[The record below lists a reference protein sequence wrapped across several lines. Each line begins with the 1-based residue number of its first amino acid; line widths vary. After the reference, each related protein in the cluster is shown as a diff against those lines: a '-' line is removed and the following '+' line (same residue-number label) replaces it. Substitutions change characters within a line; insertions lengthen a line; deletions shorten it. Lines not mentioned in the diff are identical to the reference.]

1 MGRIRTVKPELFSH
15 EELYEAEIESGLP
28 LRIAY
33 VGLFT
38 VADREGRFKWR
49 PRTLKLAVLPYDE
62 VDFSRVLD
70 ALMTRGFI
78 VKYANETGEFG
89 YIPSFS
95 KHQVI
100 NNRESASDLP
110 DPKECPGKS
119 VTSTREP
126 RVNDASTTPLV
137 HAQGEGKG
145 REGTKEGKEKTPVG
159 QKPDDA
165 TGKSESE
172 TVEKVFAYW
181 QQTMNSPKSVL
192 DKKRR
197 DVIKRAL
204 QSYSPRD
211 LCLAIKGCSLT
222 PHNMGDNERATK
234 FNGIH
239 VCLRD
244 ADQIDRFI
252 GACSA
257 APKSGAPQT
266 KAEAVVAKNA
276 GLGDAL
282 AASMGV
288 AAGSPPNDGMT
299 FEME

>member
-145 REGTKEGKEKTPVG
+145 REGNKEGKEKTPVG

-211 LCLAIKGCSLT
+211 LCLAIKGCSRRSSTASTSVCATRIKSTASLARARPHRSRERRRRRLKQWSQRT
-222 PHNMGDNERATK
+222 P
-234 FNGIH
+234 
-239 VCLRD
+239 V
-244 ADQIDRFI
+244 
-252 GACSA
+252 SA
-257 APKSGAPQT
+257 MRWRRLWAS
-266 KAEAVVAKNA
+266 
-276 GLGDAL
+276 LL
-282 AASMGV
+282 ARRR
-288 AAGSPPNDGMT
+288 MT
-299 FEME
+299 A